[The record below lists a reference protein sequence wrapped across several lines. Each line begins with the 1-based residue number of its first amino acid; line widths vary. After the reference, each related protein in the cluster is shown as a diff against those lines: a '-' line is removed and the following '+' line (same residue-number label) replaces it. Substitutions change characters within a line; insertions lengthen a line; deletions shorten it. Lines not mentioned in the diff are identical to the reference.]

1 MLKWLRSFSM
11 ELTGAA
17 LLAAALYIFLSP
29 QSLDSGSADR
39 ALFNIPSSVLSLNTI
54 FLSILIE
61 AIPFV
66 LIGVLI
72 AGIIQI
78 FVTEDHIRKWMPK
91 NKFLAVLMSCVLGAL
106 FPACECGIV
115 PIVRRLIHKGV
126 PLYAGIGFLLT
137 GPIINPIVILST
149 YMAFGNDAKMAGWRM
164 LLGFVVA
171 LVIAAIV
178 ALVYKGNQMK
188 NEFIPL
194 HTITN
199 QTQKQPMMKKI
210 QHTLHHA
217 IDEFFDMGKYLII
230 GAFLAALV
238 QTYVSSAAILQLG
251 SSIVT
256 STLVMMGLAYLLS
269 LCSEADA
276 FIAASFRNLFAPT
289 ALLGFL
295 VYGPMLDLKN
305 TFMLMAVFKFRFVL
319 VLMGLITMTVFSSVL
334 ISQYWF

>member
-1 MLKWLRSFSM
+1 MLKWVRSFSL
-11 ELTGAA
+11 ELSGAM
-17 LLAAALYIFLSP
+17 LLAAALFFFMRP
-29 QSLDSGSADR
+29 KPVGEGDSLLQVPESI
-39 ALFNIPSSVLSLNTI
+39 LNLNTI

-72 AGIIQI
+72 AGMIQI

-115 PIVRRLIHKGV
+115 PIVRRLLAKGV

-149 YMAFGNDAKMAGWRM
+149 YMAFGNDAAMAGWRM
-164 LLGFVVA
+164 FLGFIIA
-171 LVIAAIV
+171 LFIAAII
-178 ALVYKGNQMK
+178 AIIYKGNQMK
-188 NEFIPL
+188 HGFEKNGQDLSSE
-194 HTITN
+194 
-199 QTQKQPMMKKI
+199 KQPLGKRVQQM
-210 QHTLHHA
+210 LHHS
-217 IDEFFDMGKYLII
+217 IDEFFDMGKYLIL
-230 GAFLAALV
+230 GAFLAAFV
-238 QTYVSSAAILQLG
+238 QTYVSSAAIVELG
-251 SSIVT
+251 SSVAS
-256 STLVMMGLAYLLS
+256 STLVMMGLAFLLS

-305 TFMLMAVFKFRFVL
+305 SMMLLAVFKVRFVI
-319 VLMGLITMTVFSSVL
+319 VLSSLITITVFGAVL
-334 ISQYWF
+334 ATQFWM

>member
-1 MLKWLRSFSM
+1 MLKWIRSFSL
-11 ELTGAA
+11 ELSGVV
-17 LLAAALYIFLSP
+17 LLAAVLLFVLSP
-29 QSLDSGSADR
+29 QSMESQGLQ
-39 ALFNIPSSVLSLNTI
+39 FEVPSSILSLNTI

-72 AGIIQI
+72 AGMIQI
-78 FVTEDHIRKWMPK
+78 FITEDHVRRWMPN

-115 PIVRRLIHKGV
+115 PIVRRLIGKGV

-149 YMAFGNDAKMAGWRM
+149 YMAFGNDAQMAGWRM
-164 LLGFVVA
+164 FLGFAVA
-171 LVIAAIV
+171 LVIAAIISI
-178 ALVYKGNQMK
+178 LYKGNQMK
-188 NEFIPL
+188 HGQETAMTHHAHLKLPL
-194 HTITN
+194 S
-199 QTQKQPMMKKI
+199 QRFLQM
-210 QHTLHHA
+210 LHHS
-217 IDEFFDMGKYLII
+217 IDEFFDMGKYLIM
-230 GAFLAALV
+230 GAFLAAFV
-238 QTYVSSAAILQLG
+238 QTYVSSAAILELG
-251 SSIVT
+251 SSVIT
-256 STLVMMGLAYLLS
+256 STLVMMGLAFLLS

-305 TFMLMAVFKFRFVL
+305 SIMLFAVFKARFVF
-319 VLMGLITMTVFSSVL
+319 VLASLITITVFSAVL
-334 ISQYWF
+334 ATQLWL